1 MQRKGGHREQKW
13 KEKTKTDSSV
23 TNILG
28 EWSASG
34 SSGQID
40 ASVQPIQFGRV
51 QVNKGPVQGHK
62 GIWKPKSYGTVSG
75 STAVEAEVPVDKSK
89 VGFQGNGAGLATPKK
104 SSSGSSK
111 LFKGNL
117 LENFTVDN
125 STYAQVQVRATFY
138 PKFENE
144 KSDQEVHFFFP
155 CMHFK
160 CQTFL
165 SP

>member
-1 MQRKGGHREQKW
+1 MQRKGGPREQKW
-13 KEKTKTDSSV
+13 KEKTKTDS
-23 TNILG
+23 NRLG
-28 EWSASG
+28 EWSATG
-34 SSGQID
+34 SSGQTNV
-40 ASVQPIQFGRV
+40 SVQPIQFGRV
-51 QVNKGPVQGHK
+51 QVNQGPVQGHK

-89 VGFQGNGAGLATPKK
+89 VGFQGNGAGLAAPKK

-144 KSDQEVHFFFP
+144 KSDQEVRFFFP
-155 CMHFK
+155 FMHFK